1 MYKTGFVGIV
11 GKPNAGKS
19 SLVNKMVGFK
29 VAITTP
35 KPQTTRFNIK
45 GIRTSDTSQ
54 IIFVDTPGVH
64 NPKHKLGEY
73 MMKGVNVA
81 ILDTD
86 VIVYLVDATKPVL
99 DEANKRIM
107 NDIVKAKKKI
117 ILAINKIDSIKKEN
131 ILRIIEEYNKYIDNI
146 GGSFKDIIP
155 ISVYKNDGLDI
166 LVKCIE
172 EVLPEGEIIFSED
185 EVTDI
190 SERDIAEEII
200 REKAL
205 SYLNEEIPHGINVKI
220 EKMKL
225 RTTENGNEVYD
236 IDAEIICKKD
246 SHKPIIIGKNGE
258 MLKKISTA
266 SRREIAEMT
275 DTRVNL
281 KIWVKVRKD
290 WENIDNFLGNIKDK
304 IR

>member
-1 MYKTGFVGIV
+1 MFKTGYVGIV

-35 KPQTTRFNIK
+35 KPQTTRFNIR
-45 GIRTSDTSQ
+45 GIRTSETSQ
-54 IIFVDTPGVH
+54 IIFIDTPGVH
-64 NPKHKLGEY
+64 TPKHKLGEY
-73 MMKGVNVA
+73 MMKGVSMAV
-81 ILDTD
+81 LDTD
-86 VIVYLVDATKPVL
+86 CIIYLVDATKPVL
-99 DEANKRIM
+99 DEANKKIM

-117 ILAINKIDSIKKEN
+117 ILVINKIDSIKKEN
-131 ILRIIEEYNKYIDNI
+131 ILRIIEEYNKYITSIDGNFI
-146 GGSFKDIIP
+146 DIIP

-166 LVKCIE
+166 LVNSIE
-172 EVLPEGEIIFSED
+172 KIIPEGDAIFEED
-185 EVTDI
+185 EITDI

-205 SYLNEEIPHGINVKI
+205 SYLDEEIPHGINVKI
-220 EKMKL
+220 ENMKL

-246 SHKPIIIGKNGE
+246 SHKPIIIGRNGD
-258 MLKKISTA
+258 MLKKIQSNA
-266 SRREIAEMT
+266 RKEIAVMT
-275 DTRVNL
+275 NTRVNL
-281 KIWVKVRKD
+281 KLWVKVRKD
-290 WENIDNFLGNIKDK
+290 WENVDNFLGNIKDK

>member
-1 MYKTGFVGIV
+1 MYKTGYVGIV

-35 KPQTTRFNIK
+35 KPQTTRFNIR
-45 GIRTSDTSQ
+45 GIRTSETSQ
-54 IIFVDTPGVH
+54 IIFIDTPGVH
-64 NPKHKLGEY
+64 TPKHKLGEY
-73 MMKGVNVA
+73 MMKGVSMAV
-81 ILDTD
+81 LDTD
-86 VIVYLVDATKPVL
+86 CIIYLVDATKPVL
-99 DEANKRIM
+99 DEANKKIM

-117 ILAINKIDSIKKEN
+117 ILVINKIDSIKKEN
-131 ILRIIEEYNKYIDNI
+131 ILRIIEEYNKYITSIDGKFI
-146 GGSFKDIIP
+146 DIIP

-166 LVKCIE
+166 LVEAIE
-172 EVLPEGEIIFSED
+172 KILPEGEAIFEED
-185 EVTDI
+185 EITDI

-205 SYLNEEIPHGINVKI
+205 SYLDEEIPHGINVKI

-246 SHKPIIIGKNGE
+246 SHKPIIIGRNGD
-258 MLKKISTA
+258 MLKKIQSN
-266 SRREIAEMT
+266 SRKEIAAMT
-275 DTRVNL
+275 NTRVNL

-290 WENIDNFLGNIKDK
+290 WENVDNFLGNIKDK